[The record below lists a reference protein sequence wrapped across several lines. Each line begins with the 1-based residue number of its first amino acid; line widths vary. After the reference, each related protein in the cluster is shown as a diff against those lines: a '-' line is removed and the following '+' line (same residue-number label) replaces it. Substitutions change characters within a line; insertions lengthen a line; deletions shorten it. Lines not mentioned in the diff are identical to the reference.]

1 MRPFLS
7 LICITALLLSS
18 CSILQ
23 VSYRTD
29 PPYITIKDSSQSLV
43 LIDAGNVKVP
53 GVQFSKN
60 REEVVTETKAL
71 YIDSLYQRLQHEL
84 PLTIILDSLITPDD
98 KLKALQGDSSILAA
112 ISRQHN
118 AALVMVL
125 TDYSGGFSQDEVKKE
140 KQSDGSTSKTAYYS
154 VFFNSNWVI
163 WQDASLRRKDVLASQ
178 PHSDRSV
185 VSGLLA
191 RGPGYKANRKAIE
204 GIANVNVR
212 NVLELFK
219 EQQVP
224 IAGKKPAKKSS

>member
-1 MRPFLS
+1 MRLFLS
-7 LICITALLLSS
+7 LIAIATLLLSS

-29 PPYITIKDSSQSLV
+29 PPYITVKDSSKSLV

-60 REEVVTETKAL
+60 RDEVVTETKVL
-71 YIDSLYQRLQHEL
+71 YIDSLYQGLQKEL
-84 PLTIILDSLITPDD
+84 PLTIVLDSLITPDD
-98 KLKALQGDSSILAA
+98 KLKALQGDSAILAA
-112 ISRQHN
+112 ISRKYH

-125 TDYSGGFSQDEVKKE
+125 TDYSAGFNQDEVKKE
-140 KQSDGSTSKTAYYS
+140 KLSNGGTSKTAYYS
-154 VFFNSNWVI
+154 VFFNSHWII
-163 WQDASLRRKDVLASQ
+163 WQDTTLRRKDVLASEL
-178 PHSDRSV
+178 HSDRSV

-204 GIANVNVR
+204 NIANVNVR

-224 IAGKKPAKKSS
+224 VAGKKPTKKSS